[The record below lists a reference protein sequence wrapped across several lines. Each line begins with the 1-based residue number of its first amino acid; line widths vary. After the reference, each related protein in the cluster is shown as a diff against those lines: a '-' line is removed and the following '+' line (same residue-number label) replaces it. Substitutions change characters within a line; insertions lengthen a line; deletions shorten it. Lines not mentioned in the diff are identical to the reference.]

1 MTRAGAGGK
10 KNGTSVNDRER
21 MCVGVYF
28 LLHVSSP
35 AIRALRTCEELLRL
49 LGEVAASRVGSSLGA
64 EHRDATYEVG
74 ARAYEVVRDLGES
87 FWESLLECLCETA
100 TGLMNCFY
108 DFYMR
113 LWAGYGLVARVER

>member
-1 MTRAGAGGK
+1 ML
-10 KNGTSVNDRER
+10 
-21 MCVGVYF
+21 CWVYF

-49 LGEVAASRVGSSLGA
+49 LGEVAASRVGSSLWA

-87 FWESLLECLCETA
+87 FWERLLECLCDGIDELLLYLYEVM
-100 TGLMNCFY
+100 G
-108 DFYMR
+108 
-113 LWAGYGLVARVER
+113 W